1 MKKEEHYK
9 EGSAIHKNR
18 NGNGEEREGDTMP
31 HIQIDNGHKFI
42 SISHF
47 SFFSLLFTI
56 KQNQFA
62 TKDTALEEESFY
74 DPKVP
79 EFVYSSGA
87 LFALLRS
94 SSSQW

>member
-1 MKKEEHYK
+1 MEM
-9 EGSAIHKNR
+9 
-18 NGNGEEREGDTMP
+18 EERERGRHNST
-31 HIQIDNGHKFI
+31 HSNGQRVEIHLQFTT
-42 SISHF
+42 SHF
-47 SFFSLLFTI
+47 SFSSLLFTI
-56 KQNQFA
+56 KQHQFA

-79 EFVYSSGA
+79 EFLLSSSA